1 MPPVIDAEFVDIS
14 PQQAE
19 LYPDRRGEVRFVTVY
34 RLIKVEHGDD
44 EGLGRCRNISDGGAK
59 VELNMDLGLNSHVT
73 IAFSP
78 TQTVKGRVAWV
89 NGHEYG
95 IVFDAPI
102 DCMSIVGQR
111 AARGSTTK
119 SRAPRLKTRLPAW
132 IAYEGGTCRSIV
144 SEISVRG
151 MRIASATAFTPG
163 LRVRVILAGGRE
175 CEGVIRWSR
184 DNIAGLMLLD
194 PIPVEDLGSVRRLS
208 SPTAS

>member
-1 MPPVIDAEFVDIS
+1 MQPIVDAEFVDIS
-14 PQQAE
+14 SKHAE

-34 RLIKVEHGDD
+34 RLVKVEHGGD

-59 VELNMDLGLNSHVT
+59 VELHMDLGLNSRVT

-78 TQTVKGRVAWV
+78 TQLVKGRVTWI

-102 DCMSIVGQR
+102 DCMTIVGQR
-111 AARGSTTK
+111 EVRASTTK
-119 SRAPRLKTRLPAW
+119 PRPPRLKTRLPAQ
-132 IAYEGGTCRSIV
+132 IAYDGGTCRSIV

-151 MRIASATAFTPG
+151 MRIATATAFTPG
-163 LRVRVILAGGRE
+163 LRVRVILEGGRE
-175 CEGVIRWSR
+175 CEGVVRWSR

-194 PIPVEDLGSVRRLS
+194 PIAVEDLGSVRRLS
-208 SPTAS
+208 SAS